1 MAAVTSAAASAAP
14 VQETSAYRVT
24 DLGTLAGAPDS
35 TAMGVNDRGDVV
47 GQSGSHAVLWRNGSI
62 VDLGTLGG
70 SYSAAVDIN
79 ERGAVVDYSQM
90 AEGAGDHAFIWRT
103 GRLIDLSPL
112 PGFSNS
118 YATSVNDRGD
128 VVGYSFVVCG
138 ISALLWLPDC
148 PALGFTA

>member
-1 MAAVTSAAASAAP
+1 MNSLKWRGVAVVSAVTAAVAGMAAVTSAPASAAP

-70 SYSAAVDIN
+70 S
-79 ERGAVVDYSQM
+79 
-90 AEGAGDHAFIWRT
+90 
-103 GRLIDLSPL
+103 
-112 PGFSNS
+112 
-118 YATSVNDRGD
+118 
-128 VVGYSFVVCG
+128 
-138 ISALLWLPDC
+138 
-148 PALGFTA
+148 